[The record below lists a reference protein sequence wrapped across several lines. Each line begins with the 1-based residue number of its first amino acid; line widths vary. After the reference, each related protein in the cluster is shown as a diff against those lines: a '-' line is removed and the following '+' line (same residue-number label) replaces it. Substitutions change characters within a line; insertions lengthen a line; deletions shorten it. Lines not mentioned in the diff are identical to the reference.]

1 VQVLVREPV
10 YNAYWSFAASRQDI
24 FHRRALGQPWP
35 WSADPILRKYRFC
48 NVYRASDRIS
58 QYLIR
63 EAIHSK
69 LEHDL
74 EPEDVFL
81 RIVLFRLFSKEST
94 WEALERASGGIARAT
109 LNIHALGKVL
119 DGLKAREPIYTAA
132 FILAAHD
139 VYGYRTKHRNHL
151 ELVSRMFRPGKL
163 GRRIARAR
171 TLQELFEALRE
182 WPLIGPFMAYQLA
195 VDLNYSPHLDFS
207 ENSFTVAGPGAIRGI
222 RKVFRDPR
230 GQSPERLILGM
241 VDRQEDEFGRLG
253 LPWRDLFGRRLHA
266 IDCQN
271 LFCELDKYSRVAFP
285 ELASNRKR
293 IKQTFTAS
301 PHRLSLFYPPKWDIN
316 GRLPTEAALAD
327 PQQLN
332 LFAGNGRMRRAPIAN
347 NS

>member
-10 YNAYWSFAASRQDI
+10 YNAYWRFAADRQDI
-24 FHRRALGQPWP
+24 FHRRVSGHPGP
-35 WSADPILRKYRFC
+35 WSSDPILRQYRFC
-48 NVYRASDRIS
+48 NAYRASDRIS

-63 EAIHSK
+63 EVIYSK
-69 LEHDL
+69 PAHDL
-74 EPEDVFL
+74 KPEDVFL

-94 WEALERASGGIARAT
+94 WEALERASGGIAHAT
-109 LNIHALGKVL
+109 LNIHALGKML

-132 FILAAHD
+132 FILAAHN
-139 VYGYRTKHRNHL
+139 VYGHHTKHRNHL

-171 TLQELFEALRE
+171 TLEELFDALRE

-207 ENSFTVAGPGAIRGI
+207 EDSFTVAGPGAIRGI
-222 RKVFRDPR
+222 RKVFRDPGGR
-230 GQSPERLILGM
+230 SPERLIMDM

-253 LPWRDLFGRRLHA
+253 LTWRDLFGRRLHA

-293 IKQTFTAS
+293 IKRTFTAS
-301 PHRLSLFYPPKWDIN
+301 PDRLSLLYPPKWGIN
-316 GRLPTEAALAD
+316 GRLPTEASPASD
-327 PQQLN
+327 
-332 LFAGNGRMRRAPIAN
+332 
-347 NS
+347 